1 MILGATLHLRTGTL
15 TGSLTGDVYTL
26 WGPPGRQAPPSAS
39 YKKIEVTEEI
49 VYENGPKGEV
59 RKTVQ
64 KENKTDIDVP
74 VALDASK
81 VNVKLQL
88 EQQRKGLMWFPTY
101 VVDFQAR
108 YEFVNDKARAQDI
121 SVRFPL
127 SGGDGREQG
136 GAAASLDGFAVV
148 DARGIP
154 VDFEIVGQSAV
165 FVQHFERG
173 ERREFGI
180 SYRTRGT
187 SSFRYLMA
195 QGTGRVH
202 DVTID
207 IDTNFA
213 NVDFPTDTLSPTT
226 RRVTAQAFH
235 GQWRFASLVSSA
247 AVGIDLPQLLNPGPL
262 AAKVTF
268 FAPLSLLFFFFVVAI
283 LSQVRGHELHPMHYF
298 LLSCAFFAFH
308 LLFAYL
314 VDRLAIVTSFAIAS
328 AVSVFLVVSYA
339 RLFVGWKFALR
350 EMGLAQLVYLVLFS
364 YTFFWEGF
372 TGLAITIGAIV
383 TLFFVMQVTGRTS
396 WAQTERRR
404 EVTA

>member
-1 MILGATLHLRTGTL
+1 
-15 TGSLTGDVYTL
+15 
-26 WGPPGRQAPPSAS
+26 
-39 YKKIEVTEEI
+39 
-49 VYENGPKGEV
+49 
-59 RKTVQ
+59 
-64 KENKTDIDVP
+64 
-74 VALDASK
+74 
-81 VNVKLQL
+81 
-88 EQQRKGLMWFPTY
+88 
-101 VVDFQAR
+101 VDFQAK
-108 YEFVNDKARAQDI
+108 YEFVNDETRAQDV
-121 SVRFPL
+121 SVIFPL
-127 SGGDGREQG
+127 NDGREEG

-148 DARGIP
+148 DGQGRP
-154 VDFEIVGQSAV
+154 VSFQIDGQSAV

-173 ERREFGI
+173 ERRQFGI

-195 QGTGRVH
+195 RGSGRVH
-202 DVTID
+202 DLTVD
-207 IDTNFA
+207 IDTNFP

-226 RRVTAQAFH
+226 RRLTDTAFH
-235 GQWRFASLVSSA
+235 GQWRFDSLVSTAS
-247 AVGIDLPQLLNPGPL
+247 VGVDLPQLLNPGPL

-350 EMGLAQLVYLVLFS
+350 EMGLSQLVYLVLFS

-396 WAQTERRR
+396 WAQTEPRPSAAA
-404 EVTA
+404 T